1 MKMWR
6 ELPISHV
13 MPHFS
18 MVNEKSVQMFHE
30 AGKRVITWTVN
41 DVREM
46 QRVASAGV
54 DAIISDDP
62 QLLSDLFNR
71 V

>member
-1 MKMWR
+1 
-6 ELPISHV
+6 
-13 MPHFS
+13 
-18 MVNEKSVQMFHE
+18 MFQE
-30 AGKRVITWTVN
+30 AGKKVVTWTVN
-41 DVREM
+41 DVQEM

-62 QLLSDLFNR
+62 KVLSDLFNR